1 MKSCYKTE
9 KMLLTSAVMQI
20 ITVLCTLSSKG
31 KGGMV
36 SFIIII
42 IYYSFI
48 LFSMMSGVRV
58 LDFDTSD

>member
-36 SFIIII
+36 FFM
-42 IYYSFI
+42 FI

-58 LDFDTSD
+58 FDFDTSD